1 MAATTNYP
9 QRQLGR
15 NGPTVAKLGF
25 GTMGIGAFYG
35 QTTASEETILK
46 ALTYAA
52 DRGLTFWDTADIY
65 GNSEA
70 TLGKWFETTNRRK
83 DIFLATKFGSFNLAS
98 TPDTGPISQPS
109 YIRKAFLRSLSEL
122 KTDYVDLYYQHRVD
136 PKVPIE
142 VVLETLREFVE
153 AGKIK
158 YLGLSESSIETL
170 KRAKNVKG
178 LGEKVIAVQMEY
190 SPFTLDIELPGPQGQ
205 KSFAQEAE
213 DLGISVIA
221 YSPLARGLITG
232 RYRSRADFDQD
243 DFRLIL
249 PRWSEE
255 NFPKNLEVVDKLK
268 QIAQKYS
275 ATPSQVTL
283 AWILAEHPTWIP
295 IPGSRTIERI
305 EENARG
311 AEIELSVEAIK
322 EIRELVDKA
331 EVAGSRNP
339 ALDWLLA
346 GVEGNSL
353 PLAEWKGD
361 RKSVV

>member
-1 MAATTNYP
+1 MAATTSYP

-25 GTMGIGAFYG
+25 GTMGFGAFYG
-35 QTTASEETILK
+35 QTTASEESIMK

-70 TLGKWFETTNRRK
+70 TLGKWFESTNRRK

-98 TPDTGPISQPS
+98 TPDAFV
-109 YIRKAFLRSLSEL
+109 YRLVAFLRSLSEL

-158 YLGLSESSIETL
+158 YLGLSECSIETL

-178 LGEKVIAVQMEY
+178 LGEKVIVVQMEY
-190 SPFTLDIELPGPQGQ
+190 SPFTLDIELPC

-213 DLGISVIA
+213 DLGVSVIA
-221 YSPLARGLITG
+221 YSPLARGLVTG

-283 AWILAEHPTWIP
+283 AWILVEHPTWIP

-311 AEIELSVEAIK
+311 AELELSVEAIK

-339 ALDWLLA
+339 SLDWLLA

-353 PLAEWKGD
+353 PLAEWKGEQ
-361 RKSVV
+361 ST

>member
-98 TPDTGPISQPS
+98 TPDTFV
-109 YIRKAFLRSLSEL
+109 YRLFAFLRSLSEL

-190 SPFTLDIELPGPQGQ
+190 SPFTLDIELPC

-353 PLAEWKGD
+353 PLAEWKGEQ
-361 RKSVV
+361 ST